1 LLFGQIKYSSKSK
14 VTIEKS
20 MSIKNSLEKLAPQR
34 TLGPTPTFTVFDII
48 KTLETIAESGSIG
61 RGSLSKKLEF
71 GEGATRTLI
80 SRLTKAQLIVT
91 TRSGCS
97 LTKKGEG
104 LREQVKSI
112 IPHKMRLDNNE
123 LTFAAY
129 TMAVL
134 VKNRA
139 EIVNK
144 GLEQR
149 DAAVKAG
156 ASGTTTLIYKDGKM
170 VLPTISTDIS
180 KEYPKAFHQITQL
193 MNPTENDVVI
203 VSCGATPKDAEYGAL
218 AATWT
223 LL

>member
-1 LLFGQIKYSSKSK
+1 
-14 VTIEKS
+14 
-20 MSIKNSLEKLAPQR
+20 MSIKNFLEKLAPQR
-34 TLGPTPTFTVFDII
+34 TLGPPLTFTVFDVI
-48 KTLETIAESGSIG
+48 KALETFAESGSIG
-61 RGSLSKKLEF
+61 RGSLSKKLEL

-91 TRSGCS
+91 TRSGCT

-104 LREQVKSI
+104 LWKQVKSI
-112 IPHKMRLDNNE
+112 IPHKLRIENNE

-139 EIVNK
+139 ETVKK

-156 ASGTTTLIYKDGKM
+156 ASGTTTLIYRDGKM
-170 VLPTISTDIS
+170 VLPTISSDIS
-180 KEYPKAFHQITQL
+180 TDYPKAFHQIMHL
-193 MNPTENDVVI
+193 MNPMENDVVI
-203 VSCGATPKDAEYGAL
+203 VSCGATLKDAEYGAL
-218 AATWT
+218 AAAWT